1 MLEIFSANS
10 YHLNQLIL
18 ILLPLLSC
26 LFLLSKNNNINN
38 KLKVLSF
45 PYYLVCFFFPF
56 FRCVHIQAL
65 FTSSVTTLYDT
76 SLRGEGDSKKVC
88 LFQIKTKL
96 FSVYCCVFTAWNYM
110 EPAGSLTILYVTIS
124 QMLIEMDSLFFYIV
138 RHTCQF
144 VHCFSAKTH

>member
-45 PYYLVCFFFPF
+45 PYYLVWVFFFFLF
-56 FRCVHIQAL
+56 FDVCTFRRYLLVPLQLCM
-65 FTSSVTTLYDT
+65 TLPSEEREIVKKYVYFK
-76 SLRGEGDSKKVC
+76 SKPS
-88 LFQIKTKL
+88 
-96 FSVYCCVFTAWNYM
+96 FSQFTAVS
-110 EPAGSLTILYVTIS
+110 SLHGTIW
-124 QMLIEMDSLFFYIV
+124 SLQAV
-138 RHTCQF
+138 
-144 VHCFSAKTH
+144 